1 MTEKLDNQT
10 HEEEIKEEIKTAELK
25 DDEKVVTLKQSELDA
40 LIVRNKNKVKEK
52 FADYDELKAKAE
64 AADQAAEEARLAKLD
79 ELEKA
84 REITA
89 KKDEEIAAA
98 QARIVALEKA
108 DRDMKVTN
116 AFNAAAK
123 AANIPEE
130 YLQDARMLAGVNDET
145 EVEKI
150 AEIVEK
156 LAKDRPYLV
165 KEKEVKQ
172 KEIGGASNGAK
183 KPLEKTD
190 EQILEELAAN
200 VRRYGRIEDKVKYA
214 QMKKKLG
221 R

>member
-10 HEEEIKEEIKTAELK
+10 HEEEIKEEVKTDELK
-25 DDEKVVTLKQSELDA
+25 DGEKVVTLKQSELDA

-64 AADQAAEEARLAKLD
+64 AADQAAEEARLAKMD

-84 REITA
+84 KEIAA

-98 QARIVALEKA
+98 QARIAALEKA
-108 DRDMKVTN
+108 DRETKVTN

-130 YLQDARMLAGVNDET
+130 YLKDARMLAGVTDET
-145 EVEKI
+145 EVESI

-165 KEKEVKQ
+165 KAKEVIQ
-172 KEIGGASNGAK
+172 KEIGSPSNGSK